1 MDLST
6 LNWNNLVSVV
16 SYLGVVL
23 MGASAILL
31 WIYRELNNIR
41 DALYRLH
48 IKIVEEFVS
57 YETHR
62 AFEEKVE
69 KSIGRIEER
78 LDSVLEHIK
87 NGRSARPSKVQS

>member
-1 MDLST
+1 MDLSS
-6 LNWNNLVSVV
+6 LNWNSLVTVI

-41 DALYRLH
+41 DALYKLH
-48 IKIVEEFVS
+48 IKIIEEFVS
-57 YETHR
+57 SETHR
-62 AFEEKVE
+62 TFEEKVD

-78 LDSVLEHIK
+78 LDRVLEHIK
-87 NGRSARPSKVQS
+87 NGRSARPNKVQS